1 MKKIVILVSLAF
13 IMASC
18 GKDKKDY
25 DATGTFEATEVTV
38 SAESNGQL
46 ISFNVTEGQ
55 MLNNGLTVGQID
67 ARQLTLKREQLATSN
82 EQLTATHSQFRVS
95 WRQIDKQ
102 QQADS

>member
-1 MKKIVILVSLAF
+1 MKKIVLLTSLAI
-13 IMASC
+13 IMVSC

-55 MLNNGLTVGQID
+55 TLNNGLTV
-67 ARQLTLKREQLATSN
+67 T
-82 EQLTATHSQFRVS
+82 
-95 WRQIDKQ
+95 
-102 QQADS
+102 

>member
-1 MKKIVILVSLAF
+1 MKKIVLLTSLAF

-25 DATGTFEATEVTV
+25 DTTGTFEATEVTV

-55 MLNNGLTVGQID
+55 MLNNG
-67 ARQLTLKREQLATSN
+67 
-82 EQLTATHSQFRVS
+82 
-95 WRQIDKQ
+95 
-102 QQADS
+102 